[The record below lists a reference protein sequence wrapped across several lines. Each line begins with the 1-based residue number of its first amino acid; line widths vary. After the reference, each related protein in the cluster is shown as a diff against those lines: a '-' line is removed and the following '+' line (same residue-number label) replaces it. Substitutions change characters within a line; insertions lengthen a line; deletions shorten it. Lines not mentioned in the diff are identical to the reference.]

1 MLLMR
6 NYEAGMALDSFEKEV
21 ILAESARSGFL
32 SENIFYVK
40 KFYELESHARH
51 IEARLA
57 ALENSISWKITSPLR
72 AFIRSIKRTFRIR
85 ATKAASI
92 DDIDPVTVV
101 ITTFNQST
109 DQLERCL
116 ASVLM
121 QTFVRIKLVVW
132 DDGST
137 NPETIRCL
145 HNLNDSNDP
154 RVFVN
159 FSENRGVVSA
169 RNSAA
174 RISNSK
180 YIVFL
185 DPDDFLEITYIE
197 KVLLFAG
204 SHIGKSL
211 AVVNTDVVVH
221 GHNKVDIWRT
231 EELSWPDITN
241 HNQLAIC
248 SLINLQAF
256 NSVGG
261 FSDAMSD
268 GFEDW
273 ELWVRLASHGY
284 VSKRIPEPLFHYSF
298 QESSGRDAGA
308 KTKSSE
314 LQTRIKAL
322 NSKVKHDFI
331 GDPELVGVSQ
341 KMLDHSIVF
350 PASEKSSVFIFVPW
364 LPKAGGA
371 ETFLKLLASGLKES
385 GRTVCFV
392 STQESSPSIDD
403 FFKVTPFVYELPKF
417 LKPESYLSFVNNLL
431 SRTPHNII
439 LNSGSRWLYENLD
452 SLDSLQVGKTK
463 AYDILYNPIGH
474 LPNFLQNQDSFTG
487 VVAVYK
493 NLAKLLDEYF
503 AVQPEVKYIPVGI
516 DQLPLV
522 SIESESKKIRIGWLG
537 RLSSEKRPDWF
548 IRMATVLEGECEF
561 TMAGDGPLRDELQLT
576 LPAKS
581 HTHSNIEFLG
591 HVSDGLEYIRS
602 LDLLINTSSIEGIS
616 VTAMEALSQGVP
628 VVSPRVGGMEDLIEY
643 GVNGLLYD
651 PDDFQGLVSVVNK
664 LIQTPGEL
672 ARLKDSTR
680 DTLLPNEFKFE
691 KMLQAY
697 EDLFEDRA

>member
-1 MLLMR
+1 
-6 NYEAGMALDSFEKEV
+6 MALDSFEKEV
-21 ILAESARSGFL
+21 ILAESARSRFL

-40 KFYELESHARH
+40 KFHELEIHARH
-51 IEARLA
+51 IESRLA

-72 AFIRSIKRTFRIR
+72 TLIRLGKRAFRIR
-85 ATKAASI
+85 TSSAIGI
-92 DDIDPVTVV
+92 DEIDPVTVV
-101 ITTFNQST
+101 VTTYNQST

-116 ASVLM
+116 KSVLM

-132 DDGST
+132 DDGSS

-145 HNLNDSNDP
+145 HNLNESNDP
-154 RVFVN
+154 RVFVH
-159 FSENRGVVSA
+159 FSENHGVVTA

-174 RISNSK
+174 KISDSK
-180 YIVFL
+180 YIIFL
-185 DPDDFLEITYIE
+185 DPDDFLEITFIE
-197 KVLLFAG
+197 KVLLFAE

-221 GHNKVDIWRT
+221 GHRKVEIWRT
-231 EELSWPDITN
+231 EELSWPEITN

-248 SLINLQAF
+248 SLVNLQVF

-322 NSKVKHDFI
+322 NPRIRHDVV
-331 GDPELVGVSQ
+331 GDLQHVGVSQ

-350 PASEKSSVFIFVPW
+350 PGSDKSSVFIFVPW

-371 ETFLKLLASGLKES
+371 ETFLKLLANGLRDS

-403 FFKVTPFVYELPKF
+403 FFKATPFVYELPKF

-431 SRTPHNII
+431 SRTPHNIV
-439 LNSGSRWLYENLD
+439 LNSGSKWLYENLG
-452 SLDSLQVGKTK
+452 SIASLQTGRTK

-503 AVQPEVKYIPVGI
+503 EVRPEVKYIPVGI
-516 DQLPLV
+516 DPLPAAGNESV
-522 SIESESKKIRIGWLG
+522 STKIRIGWLG

-561 TMAGDGPLRDELQLT
+561 TLAGDGPLRDELQLT

-581 HTHSNIEFLG
+581 RTGSGIEILG
-591 HVSDGLEYIRS
+591 HVTDGLDYISS

-616 VTAMEALSQGVP
+616 VTAMEALSLGVP
-628 VVSPRVGGMEDLIEY
+628 VVSPRVGGMEDLIEF

-651 PDDFQGLVSVVNK
+651 ADDFQGLVSVVSK
-664 LIQTPGEL
+664 LLQTPGEL
-672 ARLKDSTR
+672 DRLKDSTR
-680 DTLLPNEFKFE
+680 DTLLPNEFKLE